1 MFGGKILDIP
11 VRREYLKGI
20 NEGIKKGKIEG
31 IFEIIDKMITA
42 GDIDEATAKKY
53 LQDLNNKNK

>member
-20 NEGIKKGKIEG
+20 NEGIEHGKVLGMRELLDT
-31 IFEIIDKMITA
+31 IIAAGGLDK
-42 GDIDEATAKKY
+42 ETAKKY
-53 LQDLNNKNK
+53 LQDLNEKDK